1 MRRFRWLVRWLA
13 AALMAAGVVPAWGND
28 AQTPAVGI
36 CRSAA
41 QASPI
46 DATACL
52 ESALRRLDARLHG
65 LLEQR
70 ARAVSDTTVAEHDRW
85 HRAAT
90 TFCTGIAA
98 TEPMPTYEASL
109 LDCAVSVLADR
120 VASLE
125 SERLSSAETPGT
137 SDSPRR

>member
-1 MRRFRWLVRWLA
+1 MRRSRWLVRWLA
-13 AALMAAGVVPAWGND
+13 VALMAAGVGPAWGDDVEN
-28 AQTPAVGI
+28 PEFGI
-36 CRSAA
+36 CRKTA
-41 QASPI
+41 QASPT
-46 DATACL
+46 DATACF

-70 ARAVSDTTVAEHDRW
+70 ARAVSYATVADHDRW
-85 HRAAT
+85 QRVAT
-90 TFCTGIAA
+90 TFCAAIAA

-125 SERLSSAETPGT
+125 SERLLRAETSGM
-137 SDSPRR
+137 SDSPRK